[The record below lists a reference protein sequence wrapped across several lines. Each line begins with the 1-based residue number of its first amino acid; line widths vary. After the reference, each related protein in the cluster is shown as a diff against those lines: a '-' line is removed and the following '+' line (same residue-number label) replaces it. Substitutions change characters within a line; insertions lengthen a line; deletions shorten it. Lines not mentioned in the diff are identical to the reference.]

1 MQVPAAGARQ
11 AGDLPVEDD
20 LMQRAMPAVRM
31 LLVSCLVAFP
41 ALALLLPVAGFRREA
56 LAMWGMVAVVA
67 LLYLLLRRGHA
78 RGAFFGLVVAL
89 IAYAI
94 AATLAYGSIRG
105 AGIYALFGAV
115 FVGGIF
121 FGRGALLATVATCV
135 MVLAGLILA
144 ERAGALGAPP
154 DFSVGPMQW
163 VNHAAVLALLGLNIG
178 FVRSLMVDALG
189 RTAAEIAARRR
200 VERSLGSSEE
210 LFSSLFRDS
219 PAALIITRCADGGIA
234 EVNQAYE
241 RIFEVRRGEVAGRR
255 AIDVELWSS
264 AAERDRLVTEI
275 GGKGRVAGRRLRLR
289 RRSGVLFDA
298 IVSTATLEWRG
309 EPHFFSTITDVS
321 AEVGARAALEASE
334 ERFSKAF
341 NFSPIG
347 LTITRECDGRF
358 IEVNSADE
366 RTLGH
371 ARADVLGRTSLEIGS
386 WLSVQERGRFVDL
399 LRRDGR
405 VLGYDTRMR
414 HKSGELAD
422 CRLFAERVEVAGESC
437 ILTATINVTEQKR
450 QEALILRIAQGVS
463 AETGP
468 QFFRLLASH
477 LSAATGATCVFVAEV
492 GAAAQVVP
500 LACWRDGVAVAIAPK
515 LDAAALGLEDF
526 LHGGGMRFDA
536 AGAAAYAGAGDPLA
550 IAGMRGAVLACLAAP
565 DGAAV
570 GVLCAFAP
578 EAFADF
584 TRVEALFRIFASR
597 AQAELMRMRAERA
610 LLTLNLDLEARVRE
624 RTTQLEAA
632 NRELEA
638 FSYSVSHD
646 LRSPLRAIDGFL
658 NIVVE
663 NAAPSLHPDDRA
675 LIDRVLASCV
685 RMNALIDDL
694 LDLSRISRIEVA
706 RERVDLSAMGREVF
720 QQLRQAQPGRAVRST
735 VAAGLV
741 ADCDPALLRIVLTNL
756 LDNAWKF
763 TARTADACVELACL
777 PDSTG
782 QACFYVRDNGAGFD
796 MRYAAKLFTPFQ
808 RMHRRDEFEGSG
820 IGLVIVRRIIA
831 RHGGSIDV
839 EAAPGLG
846 ATFRFTLSPAR

>member
-1 MQVPAAGARQ
+1 M
-11 AGDLPVEDD
+11 L
-20 LMQRAMPAVRM
+20 LAMPMVRM
-31 LLVSCLVAFP
+31 LLLSCLVTFP
-41 ALALLLPVAGFRREA
+41 VLALLLPMAGFRREA
-56 LAMWGMVAVVA
+56 LTMWGMVAVVGM
-67 LLYLLLRRGHA
+67 LYVLLRRGHA
-78 RGAFFGLVVAL
+78 RGAFFGLVIAL
-89 IAYAI
+89 VAYAI

-121 FGRGALLATVATCV
+121 FGRGALLATVALSV
-135 MVLAGLILA
+135 MALAGLILA
-144 ERAGALGAPP
+144 ERTGVLGAPP

-163 VNHAAVLALLGLNIG
+163 VNHAVVLVLLGLNIG
-178 FVRSLMVDALG
+178 FVRSLVVDALG

-200 VERSLGSSEE
+200 VEQALGSSEE

-219 PAALIITRCADGGIA
+219 PAALIIIRCADGRVA
-234 EVNQAYE
+234 EVNEAYE
-241 RIFEVRRGEVAGRR
+241 RIFEVRRGEVTGRR
-255 AIDVELWSS
+255 AVDVELWASEK
-264 AAERDRLVTEI
+264 ERVRLVDEI
-275 GGKGRVAGRRLRLR
+275 GRNGRVAGRRERFR
-289 RRSGVLFDA
+289 RRNGVLFDA
-298 IVSTATLEWRG
+298 IVSTAKLEWRG

-321 AEVGARAALEASE
+321 AEVGAREALEASE

-347 LTITRECDGRF
+347 LTITRERDGRF
-358 IEVNSADE
+358 IEVNAADE
-366 RTLGH
+366 RVLGH

-405 VLGYDTRMR
+405 VLGYDTRLR

-422 CRLFAERVEVAGESC
+422 CRLFAERVEVGGESC
-437 ILTATINVTEQKR
+437 ILTAIINVSEQKR
-450 QEALILRIAQGVS
+450 QEALILQTAQGVS

-468 QFFRLLASH
+468 EFFRLLASH
-477 LSAATGATCVFVAEV
+477 LSAATGASCVFVAEV
-492 GAAAQVVP
+492 GTAAQLLP
-500 LACWRDGVAVAIAPK
+500 LACWRDGGAGAIAPNQ
-515 LDAAALGLEDF
+515 DAAALGLEDF
-526 LHGGGMRFDA
+526 LRGGGIRIDP
-536 AGAAAYAGAGDPLA
+536 AGAGAYVGAGDPLA
-550 IAGMRGAVLACLAAP
+550 ITGMRGAALACLAAP
-565 DGAAV
+565 DGTAV
-570 GVLCAFAP
+570 GVMCAFAP
-578 EAFADF
+578 EAFADSP
-584 TRVEALFRIFASR
+584 RVEALFRIFAAR
-597 AQAELMRMRAERA
+597 AQAELLRMRAERA
-610 LLTLNLDLEARVRE
+610 LLALNVDLEARVRE
-624 RTTQLEAA
+624 RTVQLEVA

-658 NIVVE
+658 SILVE
-663 NAAPSLHPDDRA
+663 NAAPSLTADDRA
-675 LIDRVLASCV
+675 LIDRVLGNCA

-706 RERVDLSAMGREVF
+706 RERVDLSAMAREVL

-741 ADCDPALLRIVLTNL
+741 ADCDPALVRIVLTNL
-756 LDNAWKF
+756 LGNAWKF
-763 TARTADACVELACL
+763 TARATDACVEFGSL

-796 MRYAAKLFTPFQ
+796 MRYATKLFTPFQ

-820 IGLVIVRRIIA
+820 IGLVIVSRIIA
-831 RHGGSIDV
+831 RHGGSIDA

-846 ATFRFTLSPAR
+846 ATFRFTLAARR

>member
-1 MQVPAAGARQ
+1 MQVPGAGARQ
-11 AGDLPVEDD
+11 AGAPSVKDD

-31 LLVSCLVAFP
+31 LLLSCLAAFP
-41 ALALLLPVAGFRREA
+41 VLALLLPVAGFRREA
-56 LAMWGMVAVVA
+56 LAMWVMVAVVA
-67 LLYLLLRRGHA
+67 LLYLSLRRGHA
-78 RGAFFGLVVAL
+78 RAAFFGLVVAL

-121 FGRGALLATVATCV
+121 FGRGALLATVATSLV
-135 MVLAGLILA
+135 ALAGLIVA
-144 ERAGALGAPP
+144 ERTGALGAPP

-163 VNHAAVLALLGLNIG
+163 VNHAVVLALLGLNIG
-178 FVRSLMVDALG
+178 FVRSLVVDALG
-189 RTAAEIAARRR
+189 RTAAEIAARQR
-200 VERSLGSSEE
+200 VERSLGSTEE

-219 PAALIITRCADGGIA
+219 PAALIITRCADGRIA

-241 RIFEVRRGEVAGRR
+241 RIFEVRRGEVTGRR
-255 AIDVELWSS
+255 AVDVELWSN
-264 AAERDRLVTEI
+264 AAERDRLVAEI
-275 GGKGRVAGRRLRLR
+275 GGSGRVAGRRLRFR
-289 RRSGVLFDA
+289 RRGGVLFDA

-321 AEVGARAALEASE
+321 AEVGAREALEASE

-347 LTITRECDGRF
+347 LTITREHDGRF
-358 IEVNSADE
+358 IEVNAADE

-371 ARADVLGRTSLEIGS
+371 ARAEVLGRTSLEIGT
-386 WLSVQERGRFVDL
+386 WLSVRERLRFVEL

-450 QEALILRIAQGVS
+450 QEALILQIAQGVS

-477 LSAATGATCVFVAEV
+477 LGVATGATCVFVAEV
-492 GAAAQVVP
+492 GAAARLVP
-500 LACWRDGVAVAIAPK
+500 LACWRDGVAVVIAPK

-526 LHGGGMRFDA
+526 LRGGGMRLDA
-536 AGAAAYAGAGDPLA
+536 AGAAAYVGTVDPLA
-550 IAGMRGAVLACLAAP
+550 IAGMRGAALACLAAP
-565 DGAAV
+565 DGTAV

-578 EAFADF
+578 EAFADVARF
-584 TRVEALFRIFASR
+584 EALFRIFASR

-610 LLTLNLDLEARVRE
+610 LLALNLDLEGRVRE
-624 RTTQLEAA
+624 RTAQLEAA

-658 NIVVE
+658 NILVE
-663 NAAPSLHPDDRA
+663 NAAPALGADDRA
-675 LIDRVLASCV
+675 LIDRVLANCA

-694 LDLSRISRIEVA
+694 LDLSRLSRIEVA
-706 RERVDLSAMGREVF
+706 RARVDLSAMAREVL

-735 VAAGLV
+735 LAAGLF
-741 ADCDPALLRIVLTNL
+741 ADCDPALARIVLTNL
-756 LDNAWKF
+756 LGNAWKF
-763 TARTADACVELACL
+763 TARTADARVEFGSL
-777 PDSTG
+777 PDSIG
-782 QACFYVRDNGAGFD
+782 QACFFVRDNGAGFD
-796 MRYAAKLFTPFQ
+796 MRYAKKLFTPFQ

-820 IGLVIVRRIIA
+820 IGLVIVQRIVA
-831 RHGGSIDV
+831 RHGGWIAA
-839 EAAPGLG
+839 EAAPAGG
-846 ATFRFTLSPAR
+846 ATFRFTLAAAT